1 MKIRFSADPVVA
13 HETNGL
19 AIRYASSKRQIA
31 NWRWRILV
39 LFVLAPLLVFGARLL
54 YGAVWADMPGFVAID
69 ETVLKAPVAGRIV
82 NTLPVGTPVKAG
94 DIIAE
99 LRNDV
104 IEHEYKYLVDTHRA
118 KVERITANQD
128 NAGKTGVDS
137 SAVRSYSTAKNAVN
151 DAQELFELRRQQYA
165 KLTELAD
172 QGAATQAEV
181 AASYAPL
188 SAAQRDLR
196 TAQRELIDAQAM
208 MTPSPVR
215 KINAAT
221 SNELAEDPRIGEKA
235 AMLDAMKVRATEDGI
250 VAQVFGKQGEWII
263 SGAEVASLR
272 VKRPAK
278 IEVFVEPSWAK
289 YATVNSMA
297 TVNFLDGYSHRAR
310 VQEVK
315 MQAQR
320 LPPDRA
326 NPLTVRHHSVVVLL
340 NPVEGLPEQYRVNV
354 LPVNVQFDRDFQIER
369 LAFWRHFGQQKERLA
384 SADQIK
390 P

>member
-19 AIRYASSKRQIA
+19 AVRYAASKRQIA

-39 LFVLAPLLVFGARLL
+39 LFVLAPLLIFAARLL

-82 NTLPVGTPVKAG
+82 STLPVGSPVKAG

-104 IEHEYKYLVDTHRA
+104 IEHEYRYLVDAHRA
-118 KVERITANQD
+118 KVERLTSNQA
-128 NAGKTGVDS
+128 NAGRTGVDT
-137 SAVRSYSTAKNAVN
+137 SAMRSYATARSALN
-151 DAQELFELRRQQYA
+151 DAQELIEIRRQQYA

-172 QGAATQAEV
+172 HGAATQAEV
-181 AASYAPL
+181 AASYASL

-196 TAQRELIDAQAM
+196 TAQRDLIDAQAM
-208 MTPSPVR
+208 VAPAPAK
-215 KINAAT
+215 KINAAA

-250 VAQVFGKQGEWII
+250 VAQVFGRQGEWII
-263 SGAEVASLR
+263 SGDEVASLR
-272 VKRPAK
+272 VRRPAK

-340 NPVEGLPEQYRVNV
+340 DPMEGLPEQYRVNV
-354 LPVNVQFDRDFQIER
+354 LPVNVQFDREFPIER
-369 LAFWRHFGQQKERLA
+369 LAFWRHLGQQKERVA
-384 SADQIK
+384 SAY
-390 P
+390 